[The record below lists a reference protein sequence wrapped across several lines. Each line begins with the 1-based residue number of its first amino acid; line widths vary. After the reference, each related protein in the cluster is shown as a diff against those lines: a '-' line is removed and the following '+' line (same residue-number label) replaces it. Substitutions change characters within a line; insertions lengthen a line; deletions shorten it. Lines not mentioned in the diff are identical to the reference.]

1 MSPRLGDGI
10 MHFAYPPRKSS
21 NPPRFRPR
29 SARLPVL
36 RRSRLKLLVLG
47 FVTLVTLAYLVIGRR
62 KADVLLKRIPSGSP
76 PVVLVTVIDPTTWDN
91 GYLRTVKENREKYAE
106 RHGYEAMVVKAFDY
120 DTSGAPQSWAKIV
133 AMRHALSK
141 YPDCRFV
148 WYLDQNAYIMDPA
161 KSLEELVLEPKTL
174 ERLMI
179 KDYPVVPPDSIIKTF
194 SHLKGQDAD
203 FIVSQDKDSLVHAS
217 VIVRNGEWARYFI
230 ETWFDPLY
238 RSYNFQKAERHALE
252 HLVQWHP
259 TILSKLALVPQ
270 RTIAAYPN
278 AKSGAAYQKGDMVI
292 IFPDCKPQT
301 CEPES
306 KPYLDQW
313 RSALQQ
319 DLT

>member
-1 MSPRLGDGI
+1 

-29 SARLPVL
+29 TTRLLPTL
-36 RRSRLKLLVLG
+36 RRSRLKLLALG
-47 FVTLVTLAYLVIGRR
+47 FLALVALTYIALGRR
-62 KADVLLKRIPSGSP
+62 KVHVYHEHVPSGSP

-91 GYLRTVKENREKYAE
+91 GYLKTVRENREKYAA

-120 DTSGAPQSWAKIV
+120 DTNGAPQSWAKIV

-141 YPDCRFV
+141 YPDCHFV
-148 WYLDQNAYIMDPA
+148 WYLDQNAYIMDMA

-179 KDYPVVPPDSIIKTF
+179 KDFPVVPPDSIIKTF
-194 SHLKGQDAD
+194 SHLRGQDAD
-203 FIVSQDKDSLVHAS
+203 FVVSQDKESLVHTS
-217 VIVRNGEWARYFI
+217 IIVRNGEWAKYFI

-238 RSYNFQKAERHALE
+238 RSYNFQKAERHALALRPQE
-252 HLVQWHP
+252 HVVQWHP
-259 TILSKLALVPQ
+259 TVLSKLALVPQ
-270 RTIAAYPN
+270 RTMAAYSQS
-278 AKSGAAYQKGDMVI
+278 KLGEAYQKGDMVVM
-292 IFPDCKPQT
+292 FPECKPQT

-313 RSALQQ
+313 RRALEQH
-319 DLT
+319 